1 MLRHEHGAEPVV
13 VVSIAIVV
21 IEREHA
27 TISLGIIVIA
37 PTYEDWIARIDKV
50 RVVQFN
56 P

>member
-13 VVSIAIVV
+13 VVGIAIVV

-37 PTYEDWIARIDKV
+37 ATIEHWVSRIDEIS
-50 RVVQFN
+50 VVQFN